1 MSDRIVAVISAV
13 CFVVAGAAVSAA
25 LSNQQTIAD
34 GATGDMASTYQYINW
49 AFAALGGTAGI
60 AGLLKT
66 IWPKGAAVLDTI
78 QKISGTEIGDIVLKS
93 LPALLVNLDENPDND
108 KPLSFAITRPM
119 KNSDVTVSVSVVPRK
134 KTV

>member
-25 LSNQQTIAD
+25 LSNQQAIAD

-93 LPALLVNLDENPDND
+93 LPALLVDLDSDPNND
-108 KPLSFAITRPM
+108 KPLSFSVTRPL
-119 KNSDVTVSVSVVPRK
+119 KHSDVTVAVTVTPRA

>member
-25 LSNQQTIAD
+25 LSNNQTIAD

-78 QKISGTEIGDIVLKS
+78 QRISGTEIGDIVLKS
-93 LPALLVNLDENPDND
+93 LPALLVDLDSDPNND
-108 KPLSFAITRPM
+108 KPLSFSVTRPL
-119 KNSDVTVSVSVVPRK
+119 NHSDVTVAVTVTPRE